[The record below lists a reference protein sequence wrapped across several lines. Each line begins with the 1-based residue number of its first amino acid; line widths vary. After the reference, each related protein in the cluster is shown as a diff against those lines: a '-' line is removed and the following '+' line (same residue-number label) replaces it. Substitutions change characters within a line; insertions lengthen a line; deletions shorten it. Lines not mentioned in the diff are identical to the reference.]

1 MKETREEL
9 MAMVCEMEEALASLE
24 ARLCGKAKGA
34 LSGRKAQ
41 VLALLKK
48 GPISTPAIAERLGIT
63 SKNVGS
69 LLSYLKNDDGYLIGK
84 DPIGRHRLES

>member
-9 MAMVCEMEEALASLE
+9 LAMVCEMEEALASLE

-34 LSGRKAQ
+34 LIGRKAQ

-48 GPISTPAIAERLGIT
+48 GPISTPALAERIGI
-63 SKNVGS
+63 SDKNVGCQ
-69 LLSYLKNDDGYLIGK
+69 LTYLRQDGYLIGK
-84 DPIGRHRLES
+84 DSIGRHRLE

>member
-9 MAMVCEMEEALASLE
+9 LAMVCEMEEALASLE

-34 LSGRKAQ
+34 LMGRKAQ

-48 GPISTPAIAERLGIT
+48 GPISTPAIAERTGMS
-63 SKNVGS
+63 SKNVGCQ
-69 LLSYLKNDDGYLIGK
+69 LHYLKQDGYLIGK
-84 DPIGRHRLES
+84 DSIGRHRLE